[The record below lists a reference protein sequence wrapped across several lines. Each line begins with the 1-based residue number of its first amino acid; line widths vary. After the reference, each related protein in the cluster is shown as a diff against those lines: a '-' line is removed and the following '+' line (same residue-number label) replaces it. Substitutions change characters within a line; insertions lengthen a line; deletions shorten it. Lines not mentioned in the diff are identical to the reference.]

1 MNFANKR
8 KIPVIPFGGETS
20 LEGQVHAL
28 KGDITINS
36 LYMNKI
42 KEVNLEDMDCKVQP
56 GVTREDLNLF
66 LGIQGFF

>member
-1 MNFANKR
+1 LQIKEKF
-8 KIPVIPFGGETS
+8 PVIPFGRETS

-28 KGDITINS
+28 KGDIIINS